1 MELAVLI
8 IIALLLLLF
17 RIPIGIALFLAMIA
31 VVIKYGTTTLIFLC
45 QQMYTGL
52 ESIPLVAVPCFML
65 AGSFM
70 ESGGLSRRLIDV
82 ATKLTGH
89 TTGGLGTVTILACL
103 FFGAISG
110 SAPATAAA
118 IGGIMIPFM
127 VKQGYDRAYA
137 GGLNGVAGALG
148 IIVPPS
154 IPMVL
159 YGVSTSTNI
168 GSLFIAGFIPAILIA
183 VFLMATHNI
192 ISKRSGY
199 VNKLPKASGKE
210 IWRAVWDAKWAL
222 LMPVIILGGI
232 YGGFFTPTEAAVVAV
247 VYGIIIGLFV
257 YKELKPR
264 DIFGVFEKTGS
275 RVGGFMLTFAPAAA
289 LGVMFVFLGLPDIIT
304 NALLSVTTNIYII
317 LLILNIFLLLMGMI
331 LDCVSCIIVFAPVL
345 YAVLVNNMGLDPVHL
360 GIIIVV
366 NLAVG
371 FITPPVCM
379 NLFVITTMT
388 GDSIEKVAKKALPL
402 IVATIGSVLVITF
415 IPGLSVGLLWLIDSF
430 K

>member
-1 MELAVLI
+1 MELLLLIAVAL
-8 IIALLLLLF
+8 ALLLL
-17 RIPIGIALFLAMIA
+17 RIPIGIALFLSML
-31 VVIKYGTTTLIFLC
+31 VVILKYHTTTLLFLC

-65 AGSFM
+65 AGAFM
-70 ESGGLSRRLIDV
+70 EGGGLSRRLIDV

-118 IGGIMIPFM
+118 IGAIMIPFM

-183 VFLMATHNI
+183 VFLMITHNI
-192 ISKRSGY
+192 TSRRSGY
-199 VNKLPKASGKE
+199 VNKLPKASLRE
-210 IWRAVWDAKWAL
+210 VWKSVWEAKWAL
-222 LMPVIILGGI
+222 LMPIIILGGI

-257 YKELKPR
+257 YKELRLR
-264 DIFGVFEKTGS
+264 DIFGIFERTAS

-304 NALLSVTTNIYII
+304 NALLSVTTNIFVILII
-317 LLILNIFLLLMGMI
+317 LNVFLLLMGML

-371 FITPPVCM
+371 FVTPPVCM
-379 NLFVITTMT
+379 NFFVISTMT
-388 GDSIEKVAKKALPL
+388 GDSIMRVARKAMPL
-402 IVATIGSVLVITF
+402 IIAAIAAVLIITF
-415 IPGLSVGLLWLIDSF
+415 IPGLSLGLLELMNR
-430 K
+430 